1 MTTYERTVRGAKKA
15 ARDAR
20 KGQKL
25 YVIQQV
31 AQNLAPYED
40 SHLYSEY
47 EVTHRQAIT
56 GAWMIAG
63 SLSVEGLVLRYGP
76 VYTEPPKGVRN
87 IATPGPQ
94 VGGPLPAGYEGV
106 LDEAELRGLE
116 KQVRDGSDPKK
127 RRPIGSWRI

>member
-1 MTTYERTVRGAKKA
+1 MTTYQRTRRDAKKA
-15 ARDAR
+15 ARNAR
-20 KGQKL
+20 KGQRL
-25 YVIQQV
+25 YVIKEV
-31 AQNLAPYED
+31 ARNLAPYED

-47 EVTHRQAIT
+47 TVTHRQAIT

-63 SLSVEGLVLRYGP
+63 SLSVEGLVLREGP
-76 VYTEPPKGVRN
+76 VYTSPPKGVRN

-94 VGGPLPAGYEGV
+94 VAGPLPAGYEGV

-116 KQVRDGSDPKK
+116 KQVRDGSDPRT